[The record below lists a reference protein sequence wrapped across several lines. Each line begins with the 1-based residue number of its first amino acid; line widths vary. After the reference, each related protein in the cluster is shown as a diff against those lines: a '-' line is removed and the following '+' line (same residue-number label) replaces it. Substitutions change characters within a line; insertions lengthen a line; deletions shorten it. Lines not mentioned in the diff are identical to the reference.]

1 MGRSTRKYAVLA
13 KIESVYGT
21 DSVPTGGANAILV
34 SNVNVNPLNASNV
47 DRNLL
52 RTYYGASEQLIGVA
66 FKEIS
71 FDVELV
77 GSGTAGTA
85 PGWGPLLRA
94 CAMAETIIAV
104 TRVDYLPISAAFES
118 LSMYCYA
125 DGVQHVLLGARG
137 EWGLTMKVGEKPML
151 NFRFQGIDGSESA
164 VANPAL
170 TLSAFL
176 TPQVVTD
183 AFTPNA
189 KTGGTVSPTGA
200 PAISAGTD
208 FATTGIVLQ
217 SGNALNFKSIINL
230 QEMEINDRVVTGT
243 VEMDLTAAAEVTAL
257 AAVRANTVAA
267 MSFEHGTV
275 TGRKV
280 LLHLPTVQRI
290 NPRYADLNQSLLTS
304 FDVRCV
310 PGATGNDEVRLVT
323 SY

>member
-13 KIESVYGT
+13 KIEGTYGT

-34 SNVNVNPLNASNV
+34 SNVVINPLNASNV

-85 PGWGPLLRA
+85 PAWGPLLRA
-94 CAMAETIIAV
+94 CGMAETLIAV
-104 TRVDYLPISAAFES
+104 TRADYLPISAALES
-118 LSMYCYA
+118 VSMYCYA

-137 EWGLTMKVGEKPML
+137 EWGISMKVGEKPML

-164 VANPAL
+164 VANPSL
-170 TLSAFL
+170 TLSAFMV
-176 TPQVVTD
+176 PQVVTD
-183 AFTPNA
+183 AFTPNF
-189 KTGGTVSPTGA
+189 KVGGTVSPTGA

-208 FATTGIVLQ
+208 FPSTGITLQ

-230 QEMEINDRVVTGT
+230 QEMEINDRVVTGS
-243 VEMDLTAAAEVTAL
+243 VEMDLTAAQEVTAMVD
-257 AAVRANTVAA
+257 VRANTTAA
-267 MSFEHGTV
+267 MSIEHGTV

-290 NPRYADLNQSLLTS
+290 NPKYVDLNQSLLMG
-304 FDVRCV
+304 FDIRCV